1 MSSMPISN
9 RLVYPRTHTFHIPV
23 MGTGHSIDT
32 PLRVARWGISSVI
45 SLVDDKMIE
54 QVHRLHLRKLG
65 REFQAVDPKEP
76 RARAERIRRY
86 MDFLYEQVQS
96 QMEELRQQSFQ
107 PGTDKDKY
115 FRMLPDSSPL
125 KVRWKALASLSGEA
139 RAAEE
144 RSLTS
149 AMEPGSIDANIMTKL
164 DRRPIGPDGVVVE
177 PRLSDAKLAL
187 EGFALSVNPG
197 NMILS
202 AGINPTL
209 YGCME
214 EFETFYRRAG
224 AEPEKGLIIKV
235 SDFRSALTQGRFLAK
250 KGLEVREFRIES
262 GLNCGGHAFA
272 SEGELL
278 GPIVDEFR
286 KERHRLQE
294 EFAGLMAGYYRKK
307 GWEWPSEAQTHVAA
321 ITVQGGLGV
330 EAEHRRMLE
339 DFGLDATGWGSP
351 FLLVPEATPIDKFTR
366 DLLAASQPGDI
377 YLSDSS
383 PLGVPFNNLRGSSA
397 EVDLWRK
404 FDEGRPG
411 SGCPKGFLS
420 FNTEFTEL
428 PICTATR
435 QYQTAKIAEAGGM
448 ASAAARQIAVKECIC
463 HQLGNGALQVIREEI
478 DGRGESAEGASKAPV
493 SICPGPN
500 IVWFSRDY
508 SLEEMIDHIYGRIP
522 SLVPSERPHAFAAEL
537 SLYMEHLAKLQAQT
551 HPENPRDVE
560 KLANFRTNLAASLSW
575 YRTWLSS
582 RSSLPGENLQ
592 SLREE
597 VERVELALLDVVEIP
612 ALCD

>member
-1 MSSMPISN
+1 
-9 RLVYPRTHTFHIPV
+9 
-23 MGTGHSIDT
+23 
-32 PLRVARWGISSVI
+32 
-45 SLVDDKMIE
+45 
-54 QVHRLHLRKLG
+54 
-65 REFQAVDPKEP
+65 
-76 RARAERIRRY
+76 
-86 MDFLYEQVQS
+86 
-96 QMEELRQQSFQ
+96 
-107 PGTDKDKY
+107 
-115 FRMLPDSSPL
+115 
-125 KVRWKALASLSGEA
+125 
-139 RAAEE
+139 
-144 RSLTS
+144 
-149 AMEPGSIDANIMTKL
+149 MEPGSIDANIMTKL

-177 PRLSDAKLAL
+177 ARLSDAKLAL
-187 EGFALSVNPG
+187 EGFARSVNPG

-224 AEPEKGLIIKV
+224 VEPEKGLIIKV

-286 KERHRLQE
+286 KERHRLQA

-307 GWEWPSEAQTHVAA
+307 GWDWPTEAETHIAA

-339 DFGLDATGWGSP
+339 DFELDATGWGSP
-351 FLLVPEATPIDKFTR
+351 FLLVPEATPDRQVHTR
-366 DLLAASQPGDI
+366 APGRLPPRRHLPLRQLAIGGAVQQSARLQRRGG
-377 YLSDSS
+377 
-383 PLGVPFNNLRGSSA
+383 PLA
-397 EVDLWRK
+397 EVRRGAPRIGL
-404 FDEGRPG
+404 
-411 SGCPKGFLS
+411 PKGFLS
-420 FNTEFTEL
+420 FNTEFTEQ

-435 QYQTAKIAEAGGM
+435 QYQTAKIAQTGGI
-448 ASAAARQIAVKECIC
+448 ATDAARQIAVKECIC
-463 HQLGNGALQVIREEI
+463 HQLGNGALQVIRDEI
-478 DGRGESAEGASKAPV
+478 DGTDASTEGAARAPV

-508 SLEEMIDHIYGRIP
+508 SLQEMVDHIYGRIP
-522 SLVPSERPHAFAAEL
+522 SLVPPERPHAFAAEL
-537 SLYMEHLAKLQAQT
+537 SLYMEHLVKLQAQT

-560 KLANFRTNLAASLSW
+560 KLAAFRANLAASLSW

-582 RSSLPGENLQ
+582 RSNLPGENLQ

-597 VERVELALLDVVEIP
+597 VERVEIALLEVVETP

>member
-1 MSSMPISN
+1 MPISN

-45 SLVDDKMIE
+45 SLVDDRMIE
-54 QVHRLHLRKLG
+54 QVHRLHARRLG
-65 REFQAVDPKEP
+65 REFQPVDAKDPK
-76 RARAERIRRY
+76 ARAERIRRY
-86 MDFLYEQVQS
+86 LDFMHQEVLS
-96 QMEELRQQSFQ
+96 QMAQLRLQSFQ
-107 PGTDKDKY
+107 AGTDKDKY

-125 KVRWKALASLSGEA
+125 KIRWKALGTLSGA
-139 RAAEE
+139 QRQAEE
-144 RSLTS
+144 LALSE

-164 DRRPIGPDGVVVE
+164 DRRPLGPDGVPVE
-177 PRLSDAKLAL
+177 ARLSDAKLAL

-197 NMILS
+197 NMVLS

-214 EFETFYRRAG
+214 EFETFYRREG
-224 AEPEKGLIIKV
+224 SEPEKGVIIKV

-307 GWEWPSEAQTHVAA
+307 GWEWPAGAQDHIAA

-339 DFGLDATGWGSP
+339 DFGLDATGWGAP
-351 FLLVPEATPIDKFTR
+351 FLLVPEATPIDTYTR
-366 DLLAASQPGDI
+366 ERLAASVPGDI

-397 EVDLWRK
+397 EIDLWRK

-420 FNTEFTEL
+420 FNTEFTEH

-435 QYQTAKIAEAGGM
+435 RYQAAKIAEVGGIHTE
-448 ASAAARQIAVKECIC
+448 AARQVAVKECIC
-463 HQLGNGALQVIREEI
+463 HQLGNGALQVIREEM
-478 DGRGESAEGASKAPV
+478 GESVEGAAKAPV

-500 IVWFSRDY
+500 IVWFTRDY
-508 SLEEMIDHIYGRIP
+508 SLEEMVDHIYGRIP
-522 SLVPSERPHAFAAEL
+522 SLVSDARPHAFAAEL
-537 SLYMEHLAKLQAQT
+537 SLYMEHLEKLRAQT

-560 KLANFRTNLAASLSW
+560 KLANFRANLAGSLSW
-575 YRTWLSS
+575 YRSWLAT
-582 RSSLPGENLQ
+582 RSSLPGENLR

-597 VERVELALLDVVEIP
+597 VERVELALLDVAETP